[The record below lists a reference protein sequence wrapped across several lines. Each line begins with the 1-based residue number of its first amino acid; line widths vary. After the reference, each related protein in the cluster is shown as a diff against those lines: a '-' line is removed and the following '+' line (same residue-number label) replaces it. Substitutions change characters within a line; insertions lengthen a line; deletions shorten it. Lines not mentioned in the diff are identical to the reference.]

1 MSLKGIQPDLKEA
14 QPDLK
19 GTKSDLNVTQPNLK
33 ETQMGLK
40 ETQPDLKVTQMD
52 LKETQPDLKVTQ
64 MDSNGTQT
72 DLKETQPDLKG
83 TQMDSKVTLS
93 VSKETTSTLKEVKS
107 KSLFWPIQFSVWL
120 MIGLVNFTFQ
130 HFNSK
135 IPADIKALNFIG
147 IGAGGF
153 VITSLYRYYLQIR
166 KYNFKMGAG
175 KFILSLLLSALLQSI
190 CWVILIALLFYKYH
204 LGFWQS
210 AGALIP
216 FLGMILIWNM
226 VYLSYKLIRQYHT
239 TEVEKWKL
247 EAEVQ
252 KARLGALKSQINP
265 HFMFN
270 ALNNIRSLILEDP
283 ALARGMLTKFSEIFR
298 HALQHSEEKE
308 IILSEEL
315 EILQQYF
322 DLLKIQY
329 ENKLQYQINAD
340 QTVFK
345 EKIPPMILQL
355 LVENAVKHGIGLSP
369 DGGKITVDISKTK
382 DQLVLTVKNTGTLI
396 FKNKLEDSLGIGL
409 KNITER
415 LKLLYDNQAS
425 LAMYEEAPDVIVT
438 INIKKS

>member
-1 MSLKGIQPDLKEA
+1 MSLKVVPL
-14 QPDLK
+14 
-19 GTKSDLNVTQPNLK
+19 
-33 ETQMGLK
+33 
-40 ETQPDLKVTQMD
+40 D

-64 MDSNGTQT
+64 LDLKGMQS
-72 DLKETQPDLKG
+72 DLKETQLDLKVM
-83 TQMDSKVTLS
+83 QSD
-93 VSKETTSTLKEVKS
+93 LKEMQPNLKESQSILKEAKS
-107 KSLFWPIQFSVWL
+107 KSLFWPIQFGVWL
-120 MIGLVNFTFQ
+120 TIGLVNFTFQ

-135 IPADIKALNFIG
+135 IPADIKTLNFIG

-153 VITSLYRYYLQIR
+153 LITSLYRYYLQIR

-175 KFILSLLLSALLQSI
+175 KFILSLILSALLQSV
-190 CWVILIALLFYKYH
+190 CWVILIVLLFYRYH

-216 FLGMILIWNM
+216 FFGMIIIWNM

-252 KARLGALKSQINP
+252 KAQLGALKSQINP

-329 ENKLQYQINAD
+329 ENKLQYQIKAD
-340 QTVFK
+340 QTVLK

-369 DGGKITVDISKTK
+369 DGGQITVDISKTK
-382 DQLVLTVKNTGTLI
+382 DQLVLTVKNTGTLV

-415 LKLLYDNQAS
+415 LKLLYAHQAS
-425 LAMYEEAPDVIVT
+425 LAIYEEAPDVIVT